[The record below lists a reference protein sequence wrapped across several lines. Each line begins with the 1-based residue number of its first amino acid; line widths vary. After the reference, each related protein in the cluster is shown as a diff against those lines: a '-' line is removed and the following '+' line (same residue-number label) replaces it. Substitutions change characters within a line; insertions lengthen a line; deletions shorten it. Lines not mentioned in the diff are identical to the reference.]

1 MQSKCLEIT
10 AGSQLLQ
17 KGMHRLPPAAGRR
30 SCTPGNVQPDAA
42 SWLPL
47 LVSLSL
53 IPVCLQT
60 CAQHFIDTANELDFV
75 ILLNSALTA
84 VLQKSGDSPS
94 DAIVQCSG
102 HRCKKLPVDP
112 DLPGILKTRGTS
124 ADFAGVNV
132 LATAPHKHL
141 YCRCT

>member
-1 MQSKCLEIT
+1 M
-10 AGSQLLQ
+10 LQ
-17 KGMHRLPPAAGRR
+17 KGMHRLPPAAGWR

-47 LVSLSL
+47 LASLSL
-53 IPVCLQT
+53 IPVCLRT
-60 CAQHFIDTANELDFV
+60 CAQRFIDTADELGFV
-75 ILLNSALTA
+75 IWLNSALTA
-84 VLQKSGDSPS
+84 VLKKSGDLPF

-102 HRCKKLPVDP
+102 HRRQKLPVEP
-112 DLPGILKTRGTS
+112 DLPGILKTRGAL

-141 YCRCT
+141 SCRCV